1 MRGGRGNAVSLTL
14 MQVGR
19 IKGGNYLKLGVQ
31 MADSLR
37 EFLLL
42 YERVNYLGALPIRY
56 SALLP
61 II

>member
-1 MRGGRGNAVSLTL
+1 